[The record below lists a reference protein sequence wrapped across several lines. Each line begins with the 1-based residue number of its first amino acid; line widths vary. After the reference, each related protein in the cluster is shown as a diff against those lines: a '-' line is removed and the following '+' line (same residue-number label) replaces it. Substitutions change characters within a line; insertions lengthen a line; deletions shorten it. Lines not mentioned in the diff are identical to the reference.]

1 MELEQIAITI
11 PHASRAADPSWRTEP
26 EIDIERQTYLTERH
40 ALVADLERGIYP
52 FQDIPLSRADVEWLL
67 ITQED
72 HSDPLDGQDGHRR
85 RCIGVDLRGADLR
98 QINLSNLP
106 LARLLAGR
114 SWVVQFPAI
123 EEQCDMARV
132 RLEGADLGGA
142 HLEGAFLGGAHLEGA
157 FLGGAHLEGAYLE
170 WAHIDGARL
179 EGAHLGEANLVG
191 AHLEGCN
198 LAGAHLVGAN
208 LVGAHLEGCNL
219 AGAHLA
225 GAILVGASLKGMP
238 VPSDFLKRVRQWDK
252 DVLPPADLRGAFF
265 DSTTMLEDVVLGEE
279 KFGFITLAN
288 LHWGGVNLSVVDWE
302 AVTILGDERRARQTG
317 WLYNYQGAVRAY
329 RQLAT
334 VLREQGLNEEALQFA
349 YRAQL
354 LQRGVLWRQMLQ
366 LRRHGR
372 KGLGRLAKKMVSYFF
387 SWLLDLFAGYGYK
400 PLRSLITYLIVIG
413 LFMLIYFALGTGYG
427 THLSWWQS
435 LAMSLTAFHGRL
447 FLSDGLKSG
456 GQQVF
461 VTAIEAFVGLIIEV
475 SLIAIYVQ
483 RLFRK

>member
-1 MELEQIAITI
+1 MSTRQQSMELEQIAITI

-142 HLEGAFLGGAHLEGA
+142 HLEEAFLGGAHLEEA

-170 WAHIDGARL
+170 RAHLEGARL

-265 DSTTMLEDVVLGEE
+265 DS
-279 KFGFITLAN
+279 
-288 LHWGGVNLSVVDWE
+288 
-302 AVTILGDERRARQTG
+302 
-317 WLYNYQGAVRAY
+317 
-329 RQLAT
+329 
-334 VLREQGLNEEALQFA
+334 
-349 YRAQL
+349 
-354 LQRGVLWRQMLQ
+354 
-366 LRRHGR
+366 
-372 KGLGRLAKKMVSYFF
+372 
-387 SWLLDLFAGYGYK
+387 
-400 PLRSLITYLIVIG
+400 
-413 LFMLIYFALGTGYG
+413 
-427 THLSWWQS
+427 
-435 LAMSLTAFHGRL
+435 
-447 FLSDGLKSG
+447 
-456 GQQVF
+456 
-461 VTAIEAFVGLIIEV
+461 
-475 SLIAIYVQ
+475 
-483 RLFRK
+483 